1 MGKSDE
7 YIDYKAYIGYLRKMT
22 GAPADSASLRK
33 KILDVTV
40 RRSEMQIVYML
51 LKKLLAAVLFMAL
64 SAALLSFLFRHI
76 F

>member
-22 GAPADSASLRK
+22 GTPADPALLRK
-33 KILDVTV
+33 KILDGTI
-40 RRSEMQIVYML
+40 RRSEMQTAYML
-51 LKKLLAAVLFMAL
+51 LKKLVAAIILMAL
-64 SAALLSFLFRHI
+64 SAVVLSFLFRHI